1 MINELSLKSVLT
13 KTGKLCKKSK
23 SLIFYITLVSIILS
37 CKNNSNTDSEEKTGV
52 DSIATIQRPTES
64 TPGDMKNIYVG
75 CGYNKD
81 LLMDEMKLNLPE
93 TRELE
98 QMKSILS
105 YTGIPMNFEFYS
117 ANILNAC
124 ATMIEDERFI
134 LYDPRLFQYAD
145 ILSDDY
151 WSSMSILAHEI
162 GHHLSGHTLKF
173 TRANQHQK
181 ELEADKFSG
190 FVLYKMG
197 ATLQQSKA
205 AISNLGTEVDTD
217 SHPSK
222 YRRFE
227 AVEEGWNEANNQR
240 FNSALPPPPNDN
252 VADFYEFTKEML
264 INKENLE
271 HEWASSWYSNPS
283 YFYGIIKDVE
293 HDYSSFR
300 LHVVK
305 SETSNEHNEFN
316 FKNQVIDIA
325 TDEIEYGGNSEMCHS
340 CAINFKGLIVP
351 GRRIKVSFVESFP
364 GAGTAYNGVFYLTYA
379 KALKSDS
386 F

>member
-1 MINELSLKSVLT
+1 MINELSLKSVIT

-134 LYDPRLFQYAD
+134 LYDP
-145 ILSDDY
+145 
-151 WSSMSILAHEI
+151 
-162 GHHLSGHTLKF
+162 
-173 TRANQHQK
+173 
-181 ELEADKFSG
+181 
-190 FVLYKMG
+190 
-197 ATLQQSKA
+197 
-205 AISNLGTEVDTD
+205 
-217 SHPSK
+217 
-222 YRRFE
+222 
-227 AVEEGWNEANNQR
+227 
-240 FNSALPPPPNDN
+240 
-252 VADFYEFTKEML
+252 
-264 INKENLE
+264 
-271 HEWASSWYSNPS
+271 
-283 YFYGIIKDVE
+283 
-293 HDYSSFR
+293 
-300 LHVVK
+300 
-305 SETSNEHNEFN
+305 
-316 FKNQVIDIA
+316 
-325 TDEIEYGGNSEMCHS
+325 
-340 CAINFKGLIVP
+340 
-351 GRRIKVSFVESFP
+351 
-364 GAGTAYNGVFYLTYA
+364 
-379 KALKSDS
+379 
-386 F
+386 